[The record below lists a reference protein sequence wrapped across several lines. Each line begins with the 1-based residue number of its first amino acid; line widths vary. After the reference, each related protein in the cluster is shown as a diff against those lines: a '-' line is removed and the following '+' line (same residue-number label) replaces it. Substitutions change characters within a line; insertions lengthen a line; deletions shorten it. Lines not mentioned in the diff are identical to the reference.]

1 MAAAEISRSLS
12 RLTIGLPLQPRLPP
26 SHNLSSSCFKVSR
39 AFRKRHLSTSSS
51 RLATSQEQIKAAPE
65 IDFKN
70 FKPPPID
77 PKNIDLRR
85 IRVVPASPSYFSG
98 QPQFTDD
105 YLMLQGL
112 LAKYQSLPTC
122 PPNEAPRATWKTAE
136 FYISSLEEPIKPTR
150 YARLVAVLRRLNM
163 ILPRMMPEE
172 VKTTLDRF
180 KRSVDPMVNQSRPIL
195 VDEHGR
201 ARAVGR
207 RKESSA
213 VVWLV
218 EGDGE
223 VLINGKK
230 LNAAFKRQHDR
241 ESVVWPLKATQRLD
255 KYNIF
260 GIVRGGGTTGQ
271 AEAMTLGVAR
281 ALMAHEP
288 EIKTYLRK
296 AGVVVRDSRMVER
309 KKPGK
314 RKARKMPAWVKR

>member
-1 MAAAEISRSLS
+1 M
-12 RLTIGLPLQPRLPP
+12 
-26 SHNLSSSCFKVSR
+26 
-39 AFRKRHLSTSSS
+39 
-51 RLATSQEQIKAAPE
+51 
-65 IDFKN
+65 
-70 FKPPPID
+70 
-77 PKNIDLRR
+77 
-85 IRVVPASPSYFSG
+85 
-98 QPQFTDD
+98 
-105 YLMLQGL
+105 
-112 LAKYQSLPTC
+112 
-122 PPNEAPRATWKTAE
+122 
-136 FYISSLEEPIKPTR
+136 
-150 YARLVAVLRRLNM
+150 NM